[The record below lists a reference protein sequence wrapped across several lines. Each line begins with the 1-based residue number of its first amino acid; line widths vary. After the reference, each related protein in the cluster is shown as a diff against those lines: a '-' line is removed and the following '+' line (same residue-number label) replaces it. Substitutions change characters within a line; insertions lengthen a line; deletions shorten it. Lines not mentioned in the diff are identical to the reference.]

1 MLSIDQNPHI
11 SLGEPGSFS
20 FPKSPRPPFHKGG
33 VVSTTHRHLA
43 CLATDTPVQFS
54 QRRFHTGR
62 RYSRRVAT
70 TRRTKKRQGDGG
82 KERLR
87 EGEIEIIAVERLT
100 KRFGDIVAVNALSFT
115 VKRGEILGL
124 LGPNGAGKTTVIQL
138 LLGLTTPTAG
148 TICLFEPVRYVLR
161 GAGVHP

>member
-1 MLSIDQNPHI
+1 M
-11 SLGEPGSFS
+11 
-20 FPKSPRPPFHKGG
+20 
-33 VVSTTHRHLA
+33 
-43 CLATDTPVQFS
+43 
-54 QRRFHTGR
+54 
-62 RYSRRVAT
+62 
-70 TRRTKKRQGDGG
+70 
-82 KERLR
+82 R
-87 EGEIEIIAVERLT
+87 EGEIEFIAVERLT

-161 GAGVHP
+161 GVGVQP